1 MPVTAV
7 IGGQWGDEGKGKIV
21 DALSSGADIVARY
34 QGGANAGHT
43 VIINDKTFI
52 LHQIPSGILH
62 ENVRCVL
69 GHGMVIDPVSLIDEI
84 DSLHGNGIDTTGRIL
99 LSTHAHI
106 VTPLHRAMDRA
117 TGQVIGTT
125 GRGIGLAYSDKARR
139 LGIRAV
145 DLIDAGSLGDYIRKR
160 LKLAIDQGE
169 ITEAELPA
177 LKDDIEQFLHA
188 SNKLLEYLA
197 DTVSVMLE
205 AIARGDSILIE
216 GAQGT
221 LLDVDLGTYPYVT
234 SSSASASGIA
244 AGLGIPA
251 RSVDRLIGIFK
262 AYATR
267 VGNGPFPTEL
277 EDRTGEQLQNSGAEF
292 GATTGRPRRCGWF
305 DAVAA
310 RYACRTNGI
319 DEIYL
324 SKLDVLEK
332 FDSLKICTG
341 YRWNGEMINDFS
353 AAVHKLDKMEP
364 IYEELPGWG
373 AGVSQLTD
381 ANDLPD
387 QAKTYIAR
395 IEELLEVPVSHVS
408 IGAERSQILKR

>member
-7 IGGQWGDEGKGKIV
+7 IGGQWGDEGKGKMV
-21 DALSSGADIVARY
+21 DSLSADADIVARY

-43 VIINDKTFI
+43 VIIGDKTFI

-62 ENVRCVL
+62 EKVRCVL
-69 GHGMVIDPVSLIDEI
+69 GHGMVVDPVSLIEEI
-84 DSLHGNGIDTTGRIL
+84 DSLHGNGIDTAGRIL

-106 VTPLHRAMDRA
+106 VTPLHKAMDRA

-145 DLIDAGSLGDYIRKR
+145 DLIDVRSLGDYILKR

-169 ITEAELPA
+169 ISEAELPT
-177 LKDDIEQFLHA
+177 LKGDIEQFLQA
-188 SNKLLEYLA
+188 SNKVLEYLT

-205 AIARGDSILIE
+205 AIANGDNILIE

-234 SSSASASGIA
+234 SSSSSAAGIA

-251 RSVDRLIGIFK
+251 RSIDRLVGIFK
-262 AYATR
+262 AYTTR

-277 EDRTGEQLQNSGAEF
+277 QDKTGEQLQNSGAEF

-305 DAVAA
+305 DAVSA

-332 FDSLKICTG
+332 FDRLKICTG
-341 YRWNGEMINDFS
+341 YRWNGEVITDFS
-353 AAVHKLDKMEP
+353 AAVHNLDKVEP
-364 IYEELPGWG
+364 IYEELPGWD
-373 AGVSQLTD
+373 ATLSQLTD
-381 ANDLPD
+381 ANDLPE
-387 QAKTYIAR
+387 QAKAYIAR
-395 IEELLEVPVSHVS
+395 IEELLEVPVSQVS

>member
-277 EDRTGEQLQNSGAEF
+277 EDQTGEQLQNSGAEF

>member
-69 GHGMVIDPVSLIDEI
+69 GHGMVIDPVALIDEI

-145 DLIDAGSLGDYIRKR
+145 DLTDAGSLGDYIRKR

-177 LKDDIEQFLHA
+177 LKDDIEQFLNA
-188 SNKLLEYLA
+188 SNKVLEYLA

-221 LLDVDLGTYPYVT
+221 LLDIDLGTYPYVT
-234 SSSASASGIA
+234 SSTASASGIA

-353 AAVHKLDKMEP
+353 AAVHELDKVEP

-373 AGVSQLTD
+373 ASVSQLTD